1 MAKVPVTRAQVM
13 AAKLT
18 IEINDKLGRKT
29 PDQIVRLANASRRQ
43 RQGSGSDSQLTPR

>member
-1 MAKVPVTRAQVM
+1 MTMVRVSEAEII

-29 PDQIVRLANASRRQ
+29 SDQIIRLANADKSSRQEADADR
-43 RQGSGSDSQLTPR
+43 